1 MAAIETGHWFAAP
14 FAMLFTFGYGYV
26 AFFVAF
32 EQLGRRKAQ
41 LAREAAASLP
51 PPAPASDVTASSAA
65 ASEGPGLGDELA
77 A

>member
-1 MAAIETGHWFAAP
+1 MAAVETGHWFAVP

-26 AFFVAF
+26 AFFVAS
-32 EQLGRRKAQ
+32 EQLVRRKTQ

-51 PPAPASDVTASSAA
+51 PPAPEA
-65 ASEGPGLGDELA
+65 ASQTDELA